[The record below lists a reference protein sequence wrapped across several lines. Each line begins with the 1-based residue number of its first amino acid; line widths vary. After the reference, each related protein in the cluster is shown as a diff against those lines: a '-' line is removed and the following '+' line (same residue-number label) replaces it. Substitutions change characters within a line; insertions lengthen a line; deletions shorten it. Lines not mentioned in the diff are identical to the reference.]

1 MFTHFFN
8 LPLYYI
14 EKVFVFAKYDG
25 SFGLMCNKI
34 QRNSFADVFKDVTS
48 DMVTIILA
56 RSSSQVSHGV
66 MHFIN
71 QLEDKMSCVMCSSI
85 WPSHRSCIVSLCC

>member
-14 EKVFVFAKYDG
+14 ETVFVFAKYDG

-85 WPSHRSCIVSLCC
+85 